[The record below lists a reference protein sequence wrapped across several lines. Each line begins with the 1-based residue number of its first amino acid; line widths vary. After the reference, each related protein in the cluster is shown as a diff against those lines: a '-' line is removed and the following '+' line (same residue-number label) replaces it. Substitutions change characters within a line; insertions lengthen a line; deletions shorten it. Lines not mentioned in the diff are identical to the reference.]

1 MSYHRVS
8 IKKGLPRRR
17 PLLFLALLWVLVGA
31 VEAAVPVKGVRWWAA
46 PGYTRVVVDLGAEA
60 SFQVG
65 LLRGD
70 PQRGKPPRLYVD
82 ISPVRLERNV
92 PREVS
97 IRDGLCRRVRLGQF
111 SPQTVRV
118 VLDLRDLKDHH
129 VFALEDPYRV
139 VIDVYG
145 EGYRREKTFTVVVDP
160 GHGGRDPGAIG
171 PTGLKEKD
179 VVLKIAK
186 RVRDKIRRRL
196 GWRVVL
202 TREGDRYIPLEQR
215 TAIANARKGDLFLS
229 IHCNASRRRSRRGV
243 ETYFLSF
250 TTDKQALRLAARENG
265 VPPSKIDAL
274 QLILY
279 DLMLRAKVEESRKFA
294 LHVQRELVRSLR
306 RRYARVVNLGVKQAP
321 FLVLVGAKMP
331 SILAEVSFI
340 SNRTEERRLRDP
352 RYLDL
357 LAEGITQGLR
367 RYVEGATQ
375 LAGFSVFAP
384 SR

>member
-1 MSYHRVS
+1 MSLV
-8 IKKGLPRRR
+8 
-17 PLLFLALLWVLVGA
+17 LLWALIGA
-31 VEAAVPVKGVRWWAA
+31 AEAAVPVKGVRWWAA

-60 SFQVG
+60 SFRVG
-65 LLRGD
+65 FLRGD

-82 ISPVRLERNV
+82 ISPVRLQRNV
-92 PREVS
+92 PREVT
-97 IRDGLCRRVRLGQF
+97 IEDGLCMRVRLGQF

-145 EGYRREKTFTVVVDP
+145 EGYRRAKTFTVVVDP

-171 PTGLKEKD
+171 PTGLKEKE

-202 TREGDRYIPLEQR
+202 TREKDRYIPLEQR
-215 TAIANARKGDLFLS
+215 TAIANARKGDLFVS
-229 IHCNASRRRSRRGV
+229 IHCNASRRRFRRGV

-279 DLMLRAKVEESRKFA
+279 DLMLSAKVEESRKLG
-294 LHVQRELVRSLR
+294 LHVQREIVRSLR
-306 RRYARVVNLGVKQAP
+306 RRYTRVINLGVKQAP

-331 SILAEVSFI
+331 SILTEVSFI
-340 SNRTEERRLRDP
+340 SNRIEERRLRNP

-357 LAEGITQGLR
+357 LAEGIIEGLR
-367 RYVEGATQ
+367 RYVKETTQ
-375 LAGFSVFAP
+375 VAGFFR
-384 SR
+384 SRSLYGEDFCRSFTSKTILL

>member
-17 PLLFLALLWVLVGA
+17 PLLFLALIWVLVGA

-306 RRYARVVNLGVKQAP
+306 RRYARVINLGVKQAP

>member
-1 MSYHRVS
+1 M
-8 IKKGLPRRR
+8 
-17 PLLFLALLWVLVGA
+17 FLALLWVLVGA

-306 RRYARVVNLGVKQAP
+306 RRYARVINLGVKQAP

>member
-306 RRYARVVNLGVKQAP
+306 RRYARVINLGVKQAP